1 MPDPKDTLNNLAS
14 SKDQLAQASKIAEG
28 VKSGALPAAD
38 AFKIPEQVAAAKG
51 MLADLGAGIPG
62 LDAAQD
68 AMDGAF
74 SAAGALKDEL
84 AQKLPEPVMTSQNA
98 LKVLGQEVNAAG
110 EPLKAIAASLPQM
123 KAPLGEASGDLN
135 KLKKKAPS
143 AAKVKATVPDVQAKI
158 KPPKEQI
165 PKVAAQLDP
174 PKAVIEGLS
183 GKLKDVL
190 GGVKPLLDV
199 PPLAKALEKA
209 GTAAKVKEELAAAEE
224 KLPRIPPL
232 IDAAKAKINEALAPL
247 LDADKKL
254 AELQA
259 AAVAIAPPPPDAA
272 LEGLQQQIQNTA
284 AAVTQAAVPVNA
296 AAVNLPAALQKVEQA
311 QALSAKASD
320 QMTPP
325 ELKQT
330 MDQVVQLIGEA
341 QKEIGAPAAGMQDTL
356 DAAGPTVEALSAV
369 TEAAAATLPAAAM
382 AAPEGQQ
389 AKAAELFDHAQ
400 NALQPGPEQMAAAI
414 PTVQQLQEKLPEI
427 MAPLAQALQAMHDAL
442 TPAQQ
447 DLAEIERQL
456 LQAEDQM
463 TVQTQQVD
471 VVVKQIDESR
481 TKVDGIAAVSDV
493 VELKKA
499 LDDIVTG
506 LPQLDDQPIADL
518 EKKIP
523 ELEALLERVEKSD
536 GGAA

>member
-1 MPDPKDTLNNLAS
+1 MPDPKDTLNNLSA

-28 VKSGALPAAD
+28 VKSGALPAAE

-68 AMDGAF
+68 AMDSAVGAAD
-74 SAAGALKDEL
+74 SLKDEL
-84 AQKLPEPVMTSQNA
+84 VKKLPEPVMTSQNA
-98 LKVLGQEVNAAG
+98 LKALGQEVTAAG

-123 KAPLGEASGDLN
+123 KVPLGDASGDLN
-135 KLKKKAPS
+135 KLKKKVPS
-143 AAKVKATVPDVQAKI
+143 AATVKATVPDVQSKI

-165 PKVAAQLDP
+165 PKIAAQLDP
-174 PKAVIEGLS
+174 PKGVIEGLT

-209 GTAAKVKEELAAAEE
+209 GTTGKVKEHLAAAEE

-232 IDAAKAKINEALAPL
+232 IDAAKAKLNEAIAPL
-247 LDADKKL
+247 FEADRKL

-259 AAVAIAPPPPDAA
+259 AAVAIAPPPPYAA
-272 LEGLQQQIQNTA
+272 LESLQQQIQDTA
-284 AAVTQAAVPVNA
+284 AAVNQAAVPVNA

-330 MDQVVQLIGEA
+330 MDQIVQLIGEA
-341 QKEIGAPAAGMQDTL
+341 QKEVAAPAAGMAATL
-356 DAAGPTVEALSAV
+356 EAAGPTVAALSAV
-369 TEAAAATLPAAAM
+369 TDAAEVTLPAAAI

-389 AKAAELFDHAQ
+389 ARAAELFDHAQ
-400 NALQPGPEQMAAAI
+400 NALQPAPERLAAAI
-414 PTVQQLQEKLPEI
+414 PTVQQLQEMLPEI
-427 MAPLAQALQAMHDAL
+427 MAPLAQALQAMNDAL

-456 LQAEDQM
+456 LLAEDQM

-471 VVVKQIDESR
+471 VAVKQIDESR
-481 TKVDGIAAVSDV
+481 TKVDGVAAISDV

-499 LDDIVTG
+499 LDDIVIG
-506 LPQLDDQPIADL
+506 LPQLDDRPISDL
-518 EKKIP
+518 EKRIP